1 VGYEI
6 AIIGGGAAGLTA
18 AIFARRTAPAARIV
32 VLDGAPKIGAKIL
45 ISGGGRCNVT
55 HDVVTTDDFN
65 GSRNAIAKVLR
76 TFTVEQT
83 VEWFASMG
91 VTLKRE
97 ETGKLFPTTDRART
111 IVDALL
117 RECEG
122 VEVRTGAK
130 VDACDPPLT
139 RTPTHHPER
148 RARDLGGRGGEAFAS
163 GYPHA
168 DRPTRILRVPAHRGP
183 SLDARDDMGFGE
195 SVIYLLEM
203 QDGST
208 VEASRVVLATG
219 GRSVPKTGSDG
230 GGYALARSL
239 GHTITETFPALVP
252 LVLEPGHWMTALSG
266 TSVEAELSVRAGRVL
281 VRERGSLLFTHFGLS
296 GPVVLDVSR
305 HWIASNGGE
314 LVANF
319 FPGETFESLEAAFL
333 AEKNPHATIGSV
345 LRGRIP
351 ERLLSA
357 IAGDAPPLGKLTKD
371 ERRRIVRALV
381 ESVVPA
387 VRDRGFDY
395 AEVTAGGVPLTEID
409 LATMASRR
417 CEGLYLC
424 GEILDVDGRIGG
436 YNFQWAWAS
445 GRLAGIHAARSLHT
459 ADS

>member
-1 VGYEI
+1 VGYDI

-55 HDVVTTDDFN
+55 HDAVTTDDFN

-76 TFTVEQT
+76 TFTVDET

-97 ETGKLFPTTDRART
+97 ETGKLFPVTDRART

-122 VEVRTGAK
+122 VEVRVGAR
-130 VDACDPPLT
+130 V
-139 RTPTHHPER
+139 
-148 RARDLGGRGGEAFAS
+148 S
-163 GYPHA
+163 GCH
-168 DRPTRILRVPAHRGP
+168 P
-183 SLDARDDMGFGE
+183 SLDARDDSGF
-195 SVIYLLEM
+195 LLEM
-203 QDGST
+203 TDGSSI
-208 VEASRVVLATG
+208 EATQVILATG

-230 GGYALARSL
+230 GGYELAEAL
-239 GHTITETFPALVP
+239 GHTITDTFPALVP
-252 LVLEPGHWMTALSG
+252 LILEPGHWMTSLSG

-281 VRERGSLLFTHFGLS
+281 TRQRGSLLFTHFGLS

-305 HWIASNGGE
+305 HWIASGGGE

-319 FPGETFESLEAAFL
+319 LPGETFESLEAAFL
-333 AEKNPHATIGSV
+333 AEKNPHVTVGSV

-351 ERLLSA
+351 ERLLAA

-381 ESVVPA
+381 ETVVP
-387 VRDRGFDY
+387 VSRDRGFDY
-395 AEVTAGGVPLTEID
+395 AEVTAGGVPLTEIE

-459 ADS
+459 ANP